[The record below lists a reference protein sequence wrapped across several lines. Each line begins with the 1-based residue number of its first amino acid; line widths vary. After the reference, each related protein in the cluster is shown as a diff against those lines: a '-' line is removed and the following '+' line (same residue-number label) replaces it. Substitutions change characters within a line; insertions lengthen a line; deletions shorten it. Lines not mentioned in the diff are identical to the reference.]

1 MDAEEMLPFLPQ
13 VIASSPVTF
22 QRPSPLLDEMSN
34 FVSFCCCQ
42 AELSIA
48 LIFPLFTFTLNS
60 LMLFFTVLDFLPS
73 LSACHLHGSHFY
85 MSAVFMYRWPRKA
98 MVGLYFLSKRTQSL
112 WAKYT
117 FREWSE
123 IKSHTCWTQVCV
135 WVMALY
141 LQIVWSVAFGK
152 SFLSLLIPHLQNR
165 ADSTDL
171 TKWGK
176 EWSLWSIVPGTWETL
191 HEREPAALLLYC
203 KAMNVY

>member
-1 MDAEEMLPFLPQ
+1 MSVLCLANALRNVAEKMDAEEMLPFLPQ

-73 LSACHLHGSHFY
+73 LSACHLHGPHFY
-85 MSAVFMYRWPRKA
+85 VSAVFMYRWPRKA

-112 WAKYT
+112 
-117 FREWSE
+117 
-123 IKSHTCWTQVCV
+123 
-135 WVMALY
+135 
-141 LQIVWSVAFGK
+141 
-152 SFLSLLIPHLQNR
+152 
-165 ADSTDL
+165 
-171 TKWGK
+171 
-176 EWSLWSIVPGTWETL
+176 
-191 HEREPAALLLYC
+191 
-203 KAMNVY
+203 